1 VPDAPLVRL
10 DVTAGRATVTL
21 DSPANR
27 NALSRRL
34 LAELVDALQAAAAEE
49 SVRVVVLT
57 GSGTVF
63 CSGADLKEAREGGT
77 VGVSGLPEIL
87 RLIMEGNRP
96 VVARVNGAARA
107 GGVGLLAACDVA
119 VAPLSASFAFSE
131 VRIGVAP
138 AVIAVPCLRRMPR
151 QAARRLMLTGRT
163 FGAAEA
169 VEAGLIDVAAPE
181 DGLDA
186 AVDEVVA
193 ALLLGAPEAL
203 AYTRRLVDAMTG
215 SDPNSLSRDLDRML
229 ELSAERFGSYEAAEG
244 IRAFLER
251 RPPSWVPPAD

>member
-1 VPDAPLVRL
+1 MPDPLVRL
-10 DVTAGRATVTL
+10 DVAAGRATVTL

-34 LAELVDALQAAAAEE
+34 LADLVEALQAAAADP

-63 CSGADLKEAREGGT
+63 CSGADLKEAREGGR
-77 VGVSGLPEIL
+77 VGVGGLPEIL
-87 RLIMEGNRP
+87 RLIMEGDRP

-119 VAPLSASFAFSE
+119 VALASASFAFSE

-151 QAARRLMLTGRT
+151 QAARLLMLTGRT
-163 FGAAEA
+163 FGASEA
-169 VEAGLIDVAAPE
+169 VEAGLLDITAPD

-186 AVDEVVA
+186 AVDEVVS

-203 AYTRRLVDAMTG
+203 AHTRRLVDAMTG
-215 SDPNSLSRDLDRML
+215 SDPASLGRDFDRMK
-229 ELSAERFGSYEAAEG
+229 ELSAERFGSDEAAEG
-244 IRAFLER
+244 IRALIER
-251 RPPSWVPPAD
+251 RPPAWVPAAG